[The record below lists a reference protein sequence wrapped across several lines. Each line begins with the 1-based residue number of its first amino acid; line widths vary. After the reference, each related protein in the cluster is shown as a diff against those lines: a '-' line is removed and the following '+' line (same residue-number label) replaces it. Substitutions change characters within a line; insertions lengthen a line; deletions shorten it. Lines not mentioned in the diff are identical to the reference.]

1 MNTLD
6 AMIMYNKISEMEED
20 ARILGMDVKDL
31 YNNIDVDKMLNTKN
45 LAKQTISKTCG
56 IKVV

>member
-1 MNTLD
+1 MTLD
-6 AMIMYNKISEMEED
+6 ET
-20 ARILGMDVKDL
+20 RILGMDVKDL
-31 YNNIDVDKMLNTKN
+31 YRNIDVDKMLNTKN

>member
-1 MNTLD
+1 MNALE
-6 AMIMYNKISEMEED
+6 AMMMYNDISDMEDE

-31 YNNIDVDKMLNTKN
+31 YRNIDVDKMLNTKN